1 MLEFSKFRDII
12 TQEYDKSQ
20 ASVFHPVI
28 RKGNKLMF
36 MTNSLNRHER
46 IHERVT
52 DNISKSRKN
61 NQKNLTLV
69 MWMQ

>member
-1 MLEFSKFRDII
+1 MTGAIAHREA
-12 TQEYDKSQ
+12 Y
-20 ASVFHPVI
+20 APVI

-46 IHERVT
+46 IT

-61 NQKNLTLV
+61 NQKT
-69 MWMQ
+69 